1 MRQYKYD
8 MGILVNNTRIP
19 DPGSWKYQVS
29 DLDTLGKRDVTGL
42 LHRKKVATKINYQF
56 TWNAL
61 DWEMLQIIV
70 AAVEP
75 EQFSFTAPN
84 PVTFNSMRTGT
95 YYVGDRQGSCLYYL
109 PEKSDKAQFDL
120 ELHFIEF

>member
-8 MGILVNNTRIP
+8 MNIRVNGTNIP
-19 DPGSWKYQVS
+19 DPSEWKYQVS

-56 TWNAL
+56 KWNSL
-61 DWEMLQIIV
+61 DWEMLQLIV
-70 AAVEP
+70 GAVVP
-75 EQFSFTAPN
+75 EQFTFQAPN
-84 PVTFNSMRTGT
+84 PVTFNSMYTGN

-109 PEKSDKAQFDL
+109 TEKPDKAQFDL